1 MRYKVYIRIREKPLT
16 LPRTVPI
23 PYAGMLAYPAIVVAH
38 NKRIRG
44 GFIISGTN
52 HFVETEFWKTV
63 QDVRFPKFNVRGGT
77 VFELSASKG
86 RTLRE
91 VLKAWMATS

>member
-1 MRYKVYIRIREKPLT
+1 MKYKVYIRIREKPLI

-77 VFELSASKG
+77 VLELSASKG

>member
-1 MRYKVYIRIREKPLT
+1 MKYKVYIRIREKPLI

-77 VFELSASKG
+77 VLELFARKG
-86 RTLRE
+86 GTLRE